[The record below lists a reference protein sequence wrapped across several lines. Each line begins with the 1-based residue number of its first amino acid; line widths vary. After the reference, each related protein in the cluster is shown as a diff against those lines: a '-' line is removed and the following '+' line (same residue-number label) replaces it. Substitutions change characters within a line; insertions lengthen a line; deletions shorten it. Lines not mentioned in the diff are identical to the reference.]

1 MRTQYV
7 TGPTIQAALKE
18 ARRQFGDDVVLIESR
33 PAEDDQPARITVIAD
48 TPLPASKQPVTPSG
62 PARPAPEAP
71 EQAGYAPSM
80 RRSMAAQSEGSAA
93 TTGETPS
100 SRAPSV
106 AVPAPPSDDSSG
118 AGASGHSTDAQH
130 GSAPRSDSVG
140 RKRLFPS
147 LSDDENDA
155 SEAAA
160 PSQDPSAN
168 GHLESQLQ
176 LLNNRL
182 ATMERRFGGAVIGS
196 TQQWMANPLFT
207 ELMEKGLRPSTLNT
221 LFEQLV
227 SRGFEPDD
235 DPEDLR
241 WAVAQELR
249 RLISNVAAPKQ
260 RSGSLALIG
269 PSGAG
274 KTSLLLKLATNDAF
288 YGRHRP
294 TVISIMP
301 EDDSLPYQNP
311 AELYRRYGIA
321 VQNVRTVD
329 AMETALH
336 RAADFEQIL
345 IDTPPIPTNHSAAQA
360 AAKRINRLL
369 RPLLPLQVQFVL
381 SATRTLDDFDD
392 DYFRRLPIHPD
403 AVALTHL
410 DESARWGRLAE
421 WMMTIDRPIQ
431 FVSTGPRVPD
441 GVESFAPTWYI
452 ETLMGL

>member
-33 PAEDDQPARITVIAD
+33 PAEDDQPARITVMAD

-62 PARPAPEAP
+62 PARPAPSEEPAP
-71 EQAGYAPSM
+71 QLAGYAPRM
-80 RRSMAAQSEGSAA
+80 RRSAAAGSEGSAE

-100 SRAPSV
+100 SSRTAV
-106 AVPAPPSDDSSG
+106 AVQTATNGPGETGANGGRNQPASE
-118 AGASGHSTDAQH
+118 
-130 GSAPRSDSVG
+130 PRNELG
-140 RKRLFPS
+140 RKKLFPS
-147 LSDDENDA
+147 LSAYGDGASDAEASHDDDA
-155 SEAAA
+155 ARH
-160 PSQDPSAN
+160 Q
-168 GHLESQLQ
+168 LEDQLK

-182 ATMERRFGGAVIGS
+182 DTMERRFGGAVIGS

-207 ELMEKGLRPSTLNT
+207 ELLEKGLRPSTLNSI
-221 LFEQLV
+221 FERLV
-227 SRGFEPDD
+227 NRGFEPDD

-249 RLISNVAAPKQ
+249 RLISNVTAPKQ

-269 PSGAG
+269 PSGSG
-274 KTSLLLKLATNDAF
+274 KTSLLLKLATHDSF

-311 AELYRRYGIA
+311 AELYRNFGIP
-321 VQNVRTVD
+321 VQNVRTEEE
-329 AMETALH
+329 MEAALH
-336 RAADFEQIL
+336 RAANFEQIL
-345 IDTPPIPTNHSAAQA
+345 IDTPPLPLGHGAVQSAAQ
-360 AAKRINRLL
+360 RLNRLL

-381 SATRTLDDFDD
+381 SATRTLDDFDPD
-392 DYFRRLPIHPD
+392 FFKRLPIRPD

-410 DESARWGRLAE
+410 DESTRWGRLAE
-421 WMMTIDRPIQ
+421 WLTMINRPIQ
-431 FVSTGPRVPD
+431 FVSTGPRVPN
-441 GVESFAPTWYI
+441 GIESFSPTWYI
-452 ETLMGL
+452 EELMGL